1 MKKKRKQIPCGGLK
15 HYPTNYPPDALF
27 ENISVL
33 FALMKIS
40 FCNWF
45 IDLHLSDGGLQV
57 ILHEGFW
64 VNICKVEL
72 RCFSGSCRFLNI
84 SEISDLKL

>member
-27 ENISVL
+27 EIISVL

-40 FCNWF
+40 FSNWF

-57 ILHEGFW
+57 ILQQGVW
-64 VNICKVEL
+64 VNICKVGL
-72 RCFSGSCRFLNI
+72 RCFSGSCRL
-84 SEISDLKL
+84 